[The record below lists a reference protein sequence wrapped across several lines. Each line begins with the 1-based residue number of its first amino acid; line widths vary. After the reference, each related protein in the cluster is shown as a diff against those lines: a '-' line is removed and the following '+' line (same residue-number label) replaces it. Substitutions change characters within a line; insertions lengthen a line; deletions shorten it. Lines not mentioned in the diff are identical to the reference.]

1 MPTKPTLLLD
11 PNHEPVRAVDR
22 ITLHETSG
30 LHHDMTLCT
39 CTYVPRA
46 DGGFDHAPVVAA
58 RIRFSHEMARAI
70 VTGLTQQLAMLE
82 MRGKPQN

>member
-1 MPTKPTLLLD
+1 MPTKPTPFLD
-11 PNHEPVRAVDR
+11 PNHEPVRAVDH
-22 ITLHETSG
+22 ITLHEASG

-39 CTYVPRA
+39 YTYVSRL

-58 RIRFSHEMARAI
+58 RIRFSSEMARAI